1 MSGPENRE
9 NSANQP
15 VWRRAPPDKLRR
27 NTGVF
32 PAVPGFKIADIAD
45 ALLEQG
51 YADILS
57 IQVSS
62 QTKVTLSDSQTL
74 QRLCDN
80 NFILGEE
87 TVFVLPF
94 VKPTIELQIFDVAV
108 WVEDNVII
116 QALSCFGRVVGEIRH
131 GFVKASNGSRIGT
144 GVRFEILLLHQDSA
158 HTIPI
163 PSYVHADSKNVLRVR
178 HEGQIPTCRQC
189 EQSSHQAA
197 SCPTK
202 QPRPAYPY
210 TAALSSTSPR
220 THAPEANSE
229 NQMKNSHSPNQDKQ
243 ASEPALS
250 SSDVDA
256 RQKQDTLERQQD
268 SSSALEESQRVD
280 SSSESEGRCD
290 EDWANH
296 IIADASSYE
305 LAIETAIQSEIV
317 RERSRMH
324 ANPTDQDSAVPT
336 EAAITDSTSNSRGQ
350 TRSEGTAN
358 ADTKA
363 PPFHALTLWP
373 PILTAPQSQSPVQ
386 PPLEDRTIYP
396 SLCTSPAHHNHILG
410 TSPYSETRT
419 GYGTPTTYFL
429 SARVLPMQIS
439 SVIYPPMPRILIKSL
454 NSGPTGGTLSF
465 K

>member
-1 MSGPENRE
+1 M
-9 NSANQP
+9 NQP

-32 PAVPGFKIADIAD
+32 PTVPEFKIADIAD

-62 QTKVTLSDSQTL
+62 QTKVTFCDSQTL
-74 QRLCDN
+74 QRLSDN

-94 VKPTIELQIFDVAV
+94 VKPTIELQIFDVPV

-116 QALSCFGRVVGEIRH
+116 QALSCCRRVIGEIRH

-144 GVRFEILLLHQDSA
+144 GVRFCSFIK
-158 HTIPI
+158 TVPM
-163 PSYVHADSKNVLRVR
+163 PSYVHADSKNVFCVQ

-189 EQSSHQAA
+189 GQSGHQAA

-210 TAALSSTSPR
+210 AAALSSTSPR
-220 THAPEANSE
+220 THTPEANSE
-229 NQMKNSHSPNQDKQ
+229 NQMKNSHSPNQGKQ

-268 SSSALEESQRVD
+268 SALEESQRVD
-280 SSSESEGRCD
+280 SSSESEDSAQSRCD
-290 EDWANH
+290 EDRANR
-296 IIADASSYE
+296 ILADASSYE
-305 LAIETAIQSEIV
+305 LTIETAIQSEIV

-324 ANPTDQDSAVPT
+324 NPPDRDSAVPK
-336 EAAITDSTSNSRGQ
+336 EAAKITDSTSNSGGQ

-358 ADTKA
+358 ADT
-363 PPFHALTLWP
+363 
-373 PILTAPQSQSPVQ
+373 TAP
-386 PPLEDRTIYP
+386 
-396 SLCTSPAHHNHILG
+396 A
-410 TSPYSETRT
+410 
-419 GYGTPTTYFL
+419 PTTVNSQKTRSTSRL
-429 SARVLPMQIS
+429 AVP
-439 SVIYPPMPRILIKSL
+439 VPPKQKNKTS
-454 NSGPTGGTLSF
+454 
-465 K
+465 

>member
-57 IQVSS
+57 IQVSA
-62 QTKVTLSDSQTL
+62 QTKVTFSDSQTL

-94 VKPTIELQIFDVAV
+94 VKPTIELQIFDVPV

-131 GFVKASNGSRIGT
+131 GFVKASNGSRVGT
-144 GVRFEILLLHQDSA
+144 GVRFCSFIK
-158 HTIPI
+158 TVPI
-163 PSYVHADSKNVLRVR
+163 PSYVHADSKNVFRVR
-178 HEGQIPTCRQC
+178 HEGQVPTCRQC
-189 EQSSHQAA
+189 GQSGHQAA

-210 TAALSSTSPR
+210 AAALSSTR

-229 NQMKNSHSPNQDKQ
+229 NQVKNSNRPNQDKQ

-250 SSDVDA
+250 TSDVDT
-256 RQKQDTLERQQD
+256 RQKQDTLERLQD
-268 SSSALEESQRVD
+268 SALDESQRVD
-280 SSSESEGRCD
+280 SSSESEDTCCTAQSRCD
-290 EDWANH
+290 EDRANR

-324 ANPTDQDSAVPT
+324 ANPTGRDCAVPK
-336 EAAITDSTSNSRGQ
+336 EAAITDSTSTS
-350 TRSEGTAN
+350 TAN
-358 ADTKA
+358 ADT
-363 PPFHALTLWP
+363 
-373 PILTAPQSQSPVQ
+373 TAP
-386 PPLEDRTIYP
+386 
-396 SLCTSPAHHNHILG
+396 A
-410 TSPYSETRT
+410 
-419 GYGTPTTYFL
+419 PTTVNSQKTRSTSRL
-429 SARVLPMQIS
+429 AVP
-439 SVIYPPMPRILIKSL
+439 VPPKQKNKVSRPSRTPK
-454 NSGPTGGTLSF
+454 TT
-465 K
+465 